1 MTGTIPWQQVLRTF
15 AATDI
20 CVQPDLPDVLN
31 SKLTMNKLMEYMA
44 FGKPIVAFDMAE
56 TRISGGEAGV
66 YVSQHDADG
75 LADAV
80 IELADDPDRCARLGQ
95 EGRKRIENELA
106 WEHQAR
112 SLLGA
117 YRQTLNGGGRAPA

>member
-1 MTGTIPWQQVLRTF
+1 MLRTF

-44 FGKPIVAFDMAE
+44 FGKPIVAFDMTE
-56 TRISGGEAGV
+56 TRVSGGEAGV

-80 IELADDPDRCARLGQ
+80 VELADDPDRRARLGQ
-95 EGRKRIENELA
+95 AGRRRIEDELA

-117 YRQTLNGGGRAPA
+117 YRQTLNGRGKAHA